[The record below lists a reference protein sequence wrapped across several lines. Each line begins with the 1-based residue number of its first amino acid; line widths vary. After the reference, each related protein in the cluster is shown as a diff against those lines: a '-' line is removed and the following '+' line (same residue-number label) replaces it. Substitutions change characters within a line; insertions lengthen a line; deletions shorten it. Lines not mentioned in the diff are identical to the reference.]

1 MEYLYIL
8 KQALIWV
15 LTAFWCYQ
23 FVISLCALV
32 KLKDKPYLVNK
43 NHKFMAIIP
52 AHNEEMVVAN
62 LIESLKNQTY
72 DKNLYDIYV
81 IADNCTDKTAEVAR
95 KAGAIV
101 YERFDNAHKTKGYA
115 LQWFL
120 KQKIA
125 ENADYDA
132 FFVFDAD
139 NIVDKNFIK
148 NMNKKLCQGEEVVQG
163 YRDIK
168 NPTDNWITAGYALF
182 YWTMH
187 RMYHLARY
195 NIGLSPLLNGTGFMV
210 KFDVVKPNG
219 WETQTLTE
227 DIEFSLKQIIQGR
240 KLGWATDAIVYD
252 EQPTSFKQSWSQRSR
267 WTVGHM
273 QCMKEYTA
281 KLAEAVKDNKTM
293 MNFDGFLYIIGSIPM
308 FILTLILLVSN
319 FVIYAMDGMT
329 QVELVINILRY
340 LIPTFVLP
348 SLTAAFVMWI
358 DGKPIKPMIKGLFT
372 YPLFMGSW
380 LLINFKCLFK
390 RETSWEKITHN
401 RSIKIDDVNEN
412 IEEVAK
418 EVEKV

>member
-52 AHNEEMVVAN
+52 AHNEEMVVGN

-81 IADNCTDKTAEVAR
+81 IADNCTDKTADVAR

-227 DIEFSLKQIIQGR
+227 DIEFSLKRIIQGH

-252 EQPTSFKQSWSQRSR
+252 EQPVKFGPSWSQRSR
-267 WTVGHM
+267 WTIGHI
-273 QCMKEYTA
+273 QCLQEYTGDLTRSA
-281 KLAEAVKDNKTM
+281 INFKTL
-293 MNFDGFLYIIGSIPM
+293 MNFDGLLYMLGSIPM
-308 FILTLILLVSN
+308 FVITIILLLSN
-319 FVIYAMDGMT
+319 AVVYLGKGMT
-329 QVELVINILRY
+329 TYAFVINILKY
-340 LIPTFVLP
+340 VIPTFLLP
-348 SLTAAFVMWI
+348 IFTAVVIMII
-358 DGKPIKPMIKGLFT
+358 DKKSFKNMGKGLVM
-372 YPLFMGSW
+372 YPLFLGSW

-390 RETSWEKITHN
+390 RDTTWEKIEHV
-401 RSIKIDDVNEN
+401 RDVKINDV
-412 IEEVAK
+412 EETEK
-418 EVEKV
+418 EKQ

>member
-62 LIESLKNQTY
+62 LIESLKNQIY

-240 KLGWATDAIVYD
+240 KLGWATDAI
-252 EQPTSFKQSWSQRSR
+252 RS
-267 WTVGHM
+267 
-273 QCMKEYTA
+273 
-281 KLAEAVKDNKTM
+281 
-293 MNFDGFLYIIGSIPM
+293 
-308 FILTLILLVSN
+308 
-319 FVIYAMDGMT
+319 
-329 QVELVINILRY
+329 
-340 LIPTFVLP
+340 
-348 SLTAAFVMWI
+348 
-358 DGKPIKPMIKGLFT
+358 
-372 YPLFMGSW
+372 
-380 LLINFKCLFK
+380 
-390 RETSWEKITHN
+390 
-401 RSIKIDDVNEN
+401 
-412 IEEVAK
+412 
-418 EVEKV
+418 

>member
-8 KQALIWV
+8 KQVLVYV
-15 LTAFWCYQ
+15 LTAYWCYQ
-23 FVISLCALV
+23 TVISLCSLI
-32 KLKDKPYLVNK
+32 KLKDKPYLTNK
-43 NHKFMAIIP
+43 NHKFMAIVP
-52 AHNEEMVVAN
+52 AHNEEMVVSN

-81 IADNCTDKTAEVAR
+81 IADNCTDNTAEVAR

-101 YERFDNAHKTKGYA
+101 FERFDPAHKTKGYA

-120 KQKIA
+120 KQKIE

-139 NIVDKNFIK
+139 NIVDKDFIV
-148 NMNKKLCQGEEVVQG
+148 NMNKKLCQGEDVVQG

-187 RMYHLARY
+187 RLYHLARY
-195 NIGLSPLLNGTGFMV
+195 NVGLSTLLNGTGFMV
-210 KFDVVKPNG
+210 RFDVVKPNG
-219 WETQTLTE
+219 WQTETLTE
-227 DIEFSLKQIIQGR
+227 DIEFSLKRIIQGK

-273 QCMKEYTA
+273 QCMKEYTN
-281 KLAEAVKDNKTM
+281 KLAEAAKDRKTM
-293 MNFDGFLYIIGSIPM
+293 LNFDGFLYIIGSIPM
-308 FILTLILLVSN
+308 FILTIVLLLSNVLIY
-319 FVIYAMDGMT
+319 FGDGMT
-329 QVELVINILRY
+329 QMELFINILKY
-340 LIPTFVLP
+340 LVPTFVLP
-348 SLTAAFVMWI
+348 SLTAAFVMYL
-358 DGKPIKPMIKGLFT
+358 DGKPIKPMIKGFFT

-380 LLINFKCLFK
+380 IAINFKCLFK
-390 RETSWEKITHN
+390 RETSWEKIEHK
-401 RSIKIDDVNEN
+401 RSIKITDMNEEN
-412 IEEVAK
+412 QEEEK
-418 EVEKV
+418 IVEKV